1 MSCER
6 GLRRVMGDNSN
17 FESFQCVVLDPDEYS
32 QLEADERKSIALW
45 HVIYFVGVGCVVY
58 KEQVLKNLKI
68 AKKAPRQDDA

>member
-1 MSCER
+1 M
-6 GLRRVMGDNSN
+6 
-17 FESFQCVVLDPDEYS
+17 VLDPDEYS